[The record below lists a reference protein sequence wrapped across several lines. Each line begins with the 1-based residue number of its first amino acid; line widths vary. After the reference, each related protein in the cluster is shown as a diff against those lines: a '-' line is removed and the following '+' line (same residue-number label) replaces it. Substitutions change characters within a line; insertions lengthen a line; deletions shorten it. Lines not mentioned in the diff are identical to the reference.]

1 MTSDQFTQEWID
13 NLPVSKYELMQC
25 LDHKQDFLVMGDG
38 AIPFIEDIAN
48 ALDYNVVYVKLQ
60 TLEDLRGTPVVKYD
74 ENLGLYFYE
83 FEVDWIKVVG
93 SSDKK
98 SLVIF
103 NIDVADDRLVNAL
116 KSIVE
121 CHDDEYFVELICTD
135 KNRDMKR
142 TTAYNLVKPAIHW
155 DC

>member
-13 NLPVSKYELMQC
+13 NLPDSKYELMQC
-25 LDHKQDFLVMGDG
+25 LAHKQDFLVMGDG
-38 AIPFIEDIAN
+38 AIPFIEDVAN

-121 CHDDEYFVELICTD
+121 CYDDEYFVGLICTD
-135 KNRDMKR
+135 NNRDLKR
-142 TTAYNLVKPAIHW
+142 TTTYSLVKPVIYW